1 MTRAFR
7 RLVNSRILSQLVN
20 WSDLRLF
27 ERRRPIR
34 RGATPLTAPTP
45 TVRRSRPWG
54 LLGLAIVAGLL
65 VVLAMPDAKT
75 TATALDSPMAA
86 KEAAIGQPPLEFI
99 VVEATAIPTPP
110 PWHEETV
117 REGDNLSLIF
127 SRAGFSERDVYEVSR
142 TDGGRGLR
150 KIYPGQTIAFRTG
163 THGELHKVKHTESKL
178 KWTVFTRDGNDF
190 KSSVTQRSPELRQ
203 ESAILRIQS
212 SLFLAGQRAGLS
224 NRVIMGLADVFG
236 GVIDFALDPR
246 VGDTIE
252 LVYEAQ
258 WLDGEKY
265 ADGAIVAAAFTNR
278 GTTFDAFRYTDS
290 QGDMSYYNGE
300 GVSMRKAFLKAP
312 LDFTRVSSNFNPNR
326 LHPIY
331 KTKRPH
337 RGTDY
342 AAPRGTPVYAAGDG
356 RILEAGY
363 TRANGNYVFIQHG
376 ENYKTHYLHLHKR
389 KVKQGQRVTQG
400 EIIGTVGSTGA
411 ATGPHLHY
419 EFLVKGV
426 HQNPRRVH
434 KSLPKAKS
442 LPESEMARFK
452 STVQA
457 PSQQLAV
464 LYQDN
469 RLAMGQQTTG
479 SSGGE

>member
-1 MTRAFR
+1 MLAATVVGLF
-7 RLVNSRILSQLVN
+7 LVIMAIPD
-20 WSDLRLF
+20 SDTSV
-27 ERRRPIR
+27 EEA
-34 RGATPLTAPTP
+34 G
-45 TVRRSRPWG
+45 SS
-54 LLGLAIVAGLL
+54 LADSVAEAALPAL
-65 VVLAMPDAKT
+65 HFVVVDAK
-75 TATALDSPMAA
+75 
-86 KEAAIGQPPLEFI
+86 
-99 VVEATAIPTPP
+99 AIPLPP

-150 KIYPGQTIAFRTG
+150 KIYPGQTIAFMTG
-163 THGELHKVKHTESKL
+163 ENGELDKVKHIESKL
-178 KWTVFTRDGNDF
+178 KWTVFTREGNNF
-190 KSSVTQRSPELRQ
+190 ISSVTKRSTELRQ

-212 SLFLAGQRAGLS
+212 SLFLAGERAGLS

-252 LVYEAQ
+252 LVYETQ

-290 QGDMSYYNGE
+290 QGDMSYYNSE

-356 RILEAGY
+356 RVVEAGY

-376 ENYKTHYLHLHKR
+376 ESYKTHYLHLHKR
-389 KVKQGQRVTQG
+389 RVKQGQRVTQG

-419 EFLVKGV
+419 EFLVRGV

-442 LPESEMARFK
+442 LPASEMARFK
-452 STVQA
+452 STVQT
-457 PSQQLAV
+457 PLQQLAA
-464 LYQDN
+464 LHQDN
-469 RLAMGQQTTG
+469 RLAMGQATG

>member
-1 MTRAFR
+1 MLAATVVGLF
-7 RLVNSRILSQLVN
+7 LVFMAIPD
-20 WSDLRLF
+20 SDTSV
-27 ERRRPIR
+27 EKA
-34 RGATPLTAPTP
+34 G
-45 TVRRSRPWG
+45 SS
-54 LLGLAIVAGLL
+54 LADSVAEAALPAL
-65 VVLAMPDAKT
+65 HFVVVDAK
-75 TATALDSPMAA
+75 
-86 KEAAIGQPPLEFI
+86 
-99 VVEATAIPTPP
+99 AIPLPP

-150 KIYPGQTIAFRTG
+150 KIYPGQTIAFMTG
-163 THGELHKVKHTESKL
+163 ENGELDKVKHIESKL
-178 KWTVFTRDGNDF
+178 KWTVFTREGNNF
-190 KSSVTQRSPELRQ
+190 ISSVTKRSTELRQ

-212 SLFLAGQRAGLS
+212 SLFLAGERAGLS

-252 LVYEAQ
+252 LVYETQ

-290 QGDMSYYNGE
+290 QGDMSYYNSE

-356 RILEAGY
+356 RVVEAGY

-376 ENYKTHYLHLHKR
+376 ESYKTHYLHLHKR
-389 KVKQGQRVTQG
+389 RVKQGQRVTQG

-419 EFLVKGV
+419 EFLVRGV

-442 LPESEMARFK
+442 LPASEMARFK
-452 STVQA
+452 STVQT
-457 PSQQLAV
+457 PLQQLAA
-464 LYQDN
+464 LHQDN
-469 RLAMGQQTTG
+469 RLAMGQATG

>member
-1 MTRAFR
+1 MLAATVVGLF
-7 RLVNSRILSQLVN
+7 LVIMAIPD
-20 WSDLRLF
+20 SDTSV
-27 ERRRPIR
+27 EKA
-34 RGATPLTAPTP
+34 G
-45 TVRRSRPWG
+45 SS
-54 LLGLAIVAGLL
+54 LADSVAEAALPAL
-65 VVLAMPDAKT
+65 HFVVVDAK
-75 TATALDSPMAA
+75 
-86 KEAAIGQPPLEFI
+86 
-99 VVEATAIPTPP
+99 AIPLPP

-150 KIYPGQTIAFRTG
+150 KIYPGQTIAFMTG
-163 THGELHKVKHTESKL
+163 ENGELDKVKHIESKL
-178 KWTVFTRDGNDF
+178 KWTVFTREGNNF
-190 KSSVTQRSPELRQ
+190 ISSVTKRSTELRQ

-212 SLFLAGQRAGLS
+212 SLFLAGERAGLS

-252 LVYEAQ
+252 LVYETQ

-290 QGDMSYYNGE
+290 QGDMSYYNSE

-356 RILEAGY
+356 RVVEAGY

-376 ENYKTHYLHLHKR
+376 ESYKTHYLHLHKR
-389 KVKQGQRVTQG
+389 RVKQGQRVTQG

-419 EFLVKGV
+419 EFLVRGV

-442 LPESEMARFK
+442 LPASEMARFK
-452 STVQA
+452 STLQT
-457 PSQQLAV
+457 PLQQLAA
-464 LYQDN
+464 LHQDN
-469 RLAMGQQTTG
+469 RLAMGQATG

>member
-1 MTRAFR
+1 MLAATVVGLF
-7 RLVNSRILSQLVN
+7 LVFMAIPD
-20 WSDLRLF
+20 SDTSV
-27 ERRRPIR
+27 EEA
-34 RGATPLTAPTP
+34 G
-45 TVRRSRPWG
+45 SS
-54 LLGLAIVAGLL
+54 LADSVAEAALPAL
-65 VVLAMPDAKT
+65 HFVVVDAK
-75 TATALDSPMAA
+75 
-86 KEAAIGQPPLEFI
+86 
-99 VVEATAIPTPP
+99 AIPLPP

-150 KIYPGQTIAFRTG
+150 KIYPGQTIAFMTG
-163 THGELHKVKHTESKL
+163 GNGELDKVKHIESKL
-178 KWTVFTRDGNDF
+178 KWTVFTREGNNF
-190 KSSVTQRSPELRQ
+190 ISSVTKRSTELRQ

-212 SLFLAGQRAGLS
+212 SLFLAGERAGLS

-252 LVYEAQ
+252 LVYETQ

-290 QGDMSYYNGE
+290 QGDMSYYNSE

-356 RILEAGY
+356 RVVEAGY

-376 ENYKTHYLHLHKR
+376 ESYKTHYLHLHKR
-389 KVKQGQRVTQG
+389 RVKQGQRVTQG

-419 EFLVKGV
+419 EFLVRGV

-442 LPESEMARFK
+442 LPASEMARFK
-452 STVQA
+452 STVQT
-457 PSQQLAV
+457 PLQQLAA
-464 LYQDN
+464 LHQDN
-469 RLAMGQQTTG
+469 RLAMGQATG

>member
-1 MTRAFR
+1 MLAATVVGLF
-7 RLVNSRILSQLVN
+7 LVIMAIPD
-20 WSDLRLF
+20 SDTSV
-27 ERRRPIR
+27 EKA
-34 RGATPLTAPTP
+34 G
-45 TVRRSRPWG
+45 SS
-54 LLGLAIVAGLL
+54 LADSVAEAALPAL
-65 VVLAMPDAKT
+65 HFVVVDAK
-75 TATALDSPMAA
+75 
-86 KEAAIGQPPLEFI
+86 
-99 VVEATAIPTPP
+99 AIPLPP

-150 KIYPGQTIAFRTG
+150 KIYPGQTIAFMTG
-163 THGELHKVKHTESKL
+163 ENGELDKVKHIESKL
-178 KWTVFTRDGNDF
+178 KWTVFTREGNNF
-190 KSSVTQRSPELRQ
+190 ISSVTKRSTELRQ

-212 SLFLAGQRAGLS
+212 SLFLAGERAGLS

-252 LVYEAQ
+252 LVYETQ

-290 QGDMSYYNGE
+290 QGDMSYYNSE

-356 RILEAGY
+356 RVVEAGY

-376 ENYKTHYLHLHKR
+376 ESYKTHYLHLHKR
-389 KVKQGQRVTQG
+389 RVKQGQRVTQG

-419 EFLVKGV
+419 EFLVRGV

-442 LPESEMARFK
+442 LPASEMARFK
-452 STVQA
+452 STVQT
-457 PSQQLAV
+457 PLQQLAA
-464 LYQDN
+464 LHQDN
-469 RLAMGQQTTG
+469 RLAMGQATG